1 MIFNV
6 DVQETGAVSL
16 GDGDQMNIASNY
28 MDALRSSSIEDQNY
42 EIESEPDYY
51 YMDPRNTI
59 ESESEIDSG
68 NLPSTG
74 RGGGDCPFQ
83 FPSVYPCLQV
93 PIVDLDAN
101 LAEEWTPDQST
112 SNQKVSCTTFNEQIG
127 NGSPINSLTSPP
139 FEHMT
144 ISFNPIDGFETSK
157 LRLQFLDGNHYQES
171 TRDIFSALQLV
182 PVPAFHVHDVA
193 SDSNDDTFRR

>member
-68 NLPSTG
+68 NLPST
-74 RGGGDCPFQ
+74 
-83 FPSVYPCLQV
+83 
-93 PIVDLDAN
+93 
-101 LAEEWTPDQST
+101 EEWTPDQST